1 MKDLIQIQQ
10 KLVPDLLDEMKSRYR
25 ILQQIQLTQP
35 IGRRTLAQ
43 NLGTTERI
51 LRAEVEFL
59 KNQALISAE
68 TVGMS
73 VTEAGRQILNQLEL
87 VMRELEGFRE
97 LEEKLSRALGIPK
110 VYIVPGDSE
119 KNSLVKREMG
129 YLTARIIKENLREG
143 VLAITGGSTMA
154 TVAEM
159 TPQSPSPFSVE
170 VLPARGGMGGNVEN
184 QANTI
189 AAALANKLGG
199 SYWMLH
205 VPDNLSEDAYHM
217 LHEEPHVREYLNR
230 IKKVR
235 MVVHGIGQ
243 AITMAKRRGTSD
255 EILSLLLREEA
266 IGEALGFYFAQDGRV
281 VFAMKNSIGLQTND
295 LQGVEHI
302 IAVAGGA
309 DKANAAVAAARGSR
323 QDVLV
328 TDQVCAEAILA
339 SII

>member
-143 VLAITGGSTMA
+143 VLAITGNPHPLFRLKYCQPEGAWAAMWKTRRI
-154 TVAEM
+154 
-159 TPQSPSPFSVE
+159 PS
-170 VLPARGGMGGNVEN
+170 
-184 QANTI
+184 Q
-189 AAALANKLGG
+189 
-199 SYWMLH
+199 
-205 VPDNLSEDAYHM
+205 
-217 LHEEPHVREYLNR
+217 
-230 IKKVR
+230 
-235 MVVHGIGQ
+235 
-243 AITMAKRRGTSD
+243 
-255 EILSLLLREEA
+255 LLW
-266 IGEALGFYFAQDGRV
+266 
-281 VFAMKNSIGLQTND
+281 QTNW
-295 LQGVEHI
+295 E
-302 IAVAGGA
+302 
-309 DKANAAVAAARGSR
+309 AATGCCMCQTTFQKTPTICCMKSHMCVN
-323 QDVLV
+323 
-328 TDQVCAEAILA
+328 T
-339 SII
+339 

>member
-1 MKDLIQIQQ
+1 
-10 KLVPDLLDEMKSRYR
+10 
-25 ILQQIQLTQP
+25 
-35 IGRRTLAQ
+35 
-43 NLGTTERI
+43 
-51 LRAEVEFL
+51 
-59 KNQALISAE
+59 
-68 TVGMS
+68 
-73 VTEAGRQILNQLEL
+73 
-87 VMRELEGFRE
+87 
-97 LEEKLSRALGIPK
+97 
-110 VYIVPGDSE
+110 
-119 KNSLVKREMG
+119 
-129 YLTARIIKENLREG
+129 
-143 VLAITGGSTMA
+143 
-154 TVAEM
+154 
-159 TPQSPSPFSVE
+159 
-170 VLPARGGMGGNVEN
+170 
-184 QANTI
+184 
-189 AAALANKLGG
+189 
-199 SYWMLH
+199 
-205 VPDNLSEDAYHM
+205 M